1 MGGGILVI
9 IILLT
14 IFSGSKKI
22 ELTWDK
28 NSVSK
33 NVIKP
38 EIKVY
43 VENSGS
49 MDAYMCSGSDLK
61 DAVFDYVSDLQ
72 KYSDN
77 CTLYYIN
84 SKIIPYGG
92 NLQSYIKDLTPTSFA
107 KAGGD
112 RTNTDLRTIFENI
125 LSVHK
130 KNTVTVFVSD
140 CILDLPQNSLDF
152 LGNCEVSVKNTFNEA
167 LRRNPELGVMIL
179 KMESKFDGYWYC
191 GGNMEY
197 LSNVKRPYY
206 IWILGNKKILADLNA
221 KVPVNDIYG
230 GVKEYCAYVNNNG
243 AVPFDI
249 EKKIYVVNHHN
260 VIKVNI
266 LADLRESLQNETT
279 ISNKFLY
286 TLSNPTQASVAVVS
300 KVTAPNSQY
309 SHLIQLDINSP
320 ATLKSQSVTF
330 TYPLM
335 ADWVEKSNDDTG
347 DSVKQNIDKT
357 TGIKHLI
364 KGVAEAYKNS
374 TTFGTI
380 TFNIKK

>member
-1 MGGGILVI
+1 
-9 IILLT
+9 
-14 IFSGSKKI
+14 
-22 ELTWDK
+22 
-28 NSVSK
+28 
-33 NVIKP
+33 
-38 EIKVY
+38 
-43 VENSGS
+43 
-49 MDAYMCSGSDLK
+49 MDAYMCPGSNLK
-61 DAVFDYVSDLQ
+61 DAVFDYISDLQ

-77 CTLYYIN
+77 CTLYYVN

-92 NLQSYIKDLTPTSFA
+92 KLQSYIKDLTPTSFA

-112 RTNTDLRTIFENI
+112 RTNTDLRTIFGNI

-152 LGNCEVSVKNTFNEA
+152 FGNCEVSVKNTFNEA
-167 LRRNPELGVMIL
+167 LTRNPELGVMIL

-191 GGNMEY
+191 GGNKEY

-206 IWILGNKKILADLNA
+206 IWIIGNKKILADLNT
-221 KVPVNDIYG
+221 KVPVNDIIG
-230 GVKEYCAYVNNNG
+230 VVKEYCAYVNNNNS

-260 VIKVNI
+260 VIKVNL

-279 ISNKFLY
+279 ISNTSLY
-286 TLSNPTQASVAVVS
+286 TLSNPTQASAAAIS
-300 KVTAPNSQY
+300 KITAPGSQY
-309 SHLIQLDINSP
+309 SHLIQLEINSP
-320 ATLKSQSVTF
+320 ATLKSQSLTF

-347 DSVKQNIDKT
+347 ENVKQNIDKT
-357 TGIKHLI
+357 TGIKYLI
-364 KGVAEAYKNS
+364 KGVADAYKNS

-380 TFNIKK
+380 TFNLKNR